1 MKLSKCLGFMLLV
14 VAGCHTAAPSRPTL
28 ANLNYLATDKN
39 AIVIS
44 CLRCGCIDDELGTID
59 TALLNKYTIYVDTN
73 CTVKTLTRLPIH
85 HIPQARLDSIAPDLY
100 NMLVLIKEK
109 DGTIKRELIT
119 TEASAQMG
127 QVLQQGQ

>member
-1 MKLSKCLGFMLLV
+1 MKLSKCLGFLLLV
-14 VAGCHTAAPSRPTL
+14 ITGCQTAAPSRPTL
-28 ANLNYLATDKN
+28 SNLDYLAANKN

-59 TALLNKYTIYVDTN
+59 TALLKKYTIYVDTN

-85 HIPQARLDSIAPDLY
+85 HIPQAQLDSIAPDLY
-100 NMLVLIKEK
+100 NILVLIKEK

-127 QVLQQGQ
+127 KVLKRGQ